1 MSSITRRSFSFI
13 LKVKG
18 SKTNPKFSHQ
28 EYLGS
33 QAQIAVEN
41 NEDVREVMERE
52 VIYYGDKII
61 KVQDLKRHIIKSALD
76 YLKSGGI
83 EDNGT

>member
-1 MSSITRRSFSFI
+1 M

-33 QAQIAVEN
+33 QAQIASEN
-41 NEDVREVMERE
+41 GEDISEVMERE
-52 VIYYGDKII
+52 VIHYGDKII
-61 KVQDLKRHIIKSALD
+61 KVQDLKRHIIKSALE
-76 YLKSGGI
+76 YLNSGGNQESI
-83 EDNGT
+83 P